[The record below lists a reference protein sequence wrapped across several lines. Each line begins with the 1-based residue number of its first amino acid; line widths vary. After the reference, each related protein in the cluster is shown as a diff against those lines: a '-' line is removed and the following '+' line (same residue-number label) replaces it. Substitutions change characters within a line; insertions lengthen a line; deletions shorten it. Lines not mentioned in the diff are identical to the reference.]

1 MRGRGA
7 GCDRRSVTR
16 FGYTLMTEQ
25 SGPKDLVR
33 YSVAAERL
41 GFDFEVASDHYFPWL
56 DAQGHAPYA
65 WTLLG
70 AVAQA
75 TETVELMTYVTC
87 PTLRY
92 HPAVVAQKAAT
103 LGVLSDGRFQL
114 NVGAG
119 ENLNEHVVGE
129 RWPAVGERQD
139 MLEEAIE
146 IIRALLTGDRVN
158 FAGDFFQVDSAKV
171 WDLPDEPIQIG
182 AAVSGPDSIE
192 RFATLADHLVAV
204 EPDADADPRLGRRR
218 AAQRAR
224 VAQDRPD
231 PDLLGPGPGR
241 GGRPRARAVPLVR
254 GRLEGERRPAD
265 DRGVRRREPVRAA
278 RRTSP
283 SRSRAARTSTPIV
296 EAVSAYWEAGFTDIA
311 LVQVGD
317 EGQDEFLATAAGPL
331 LERLRSR
338 RTRPTERNRHGC
350 DRIRGPPPGRPR
362 PRVGRRRRREARARR
377 GPRPRTSRTR
387 STATRTSGTTPTRR
401 RTSPPTS
408 C

>member
-1 MRGRGA
+1 
-7 GCDRRSVTR
+7 VTR

-33 YSVAAERL
+33 YSLAAERL
-41 GFDFEVASDHYFPWL
+41 GFDFEVSSDHYFPWL
-56 DAQGHAPYA
+56 DEQGHAPYA

-75 TETVELMTYVTC
+75 TERVELMTYVTC
-87 PTLRY
+87 PTVRY

-146 IIRALLTGDRVN
+146 IIRSLLTGDRVN
-158 FAGDFFQVDSAKV
+158 FAGDFFQVDSARV

-204 EPDADADPRLGRRR
+204 EPDADAIRHWDD
-218 AAQRAR
+218 AR
-224 VAQDRPD
+224 GHALPESRKIGQIPISWD
-231 PDLLGPGPGR
+231 PDR
-241 GGRPRARAVPLVR
+241 DAAIARAHEQFRWFAGGWKVNADLPTTEAFDAASQFVR
-254 GRLEGERRPAD
+254 
-265 DRGVRRREPVRAA
+265 
-278 RRTSP
+278 P
-283 SRSRAARTSTPIV
+283 SDVAEQIPCGPDLDAVV

-317 EGQDEFLATAAGPL
+317 ERQDEFLSTAAGPL
-331 LERLRSR
+331 LEKLRAAA
-338 RTRPTERNRHGC
+338 PT
-350 DRIRGPPPGRPR
+350 D
-362 PRVGRRRRREARARR
+362 
-377 GPRPRTSRTR
+377 
-387 STATRTSGTTPTRR
+387 
-401 RTSPPTS
+401 
-408 C
+408 